1 MAAPPNPHLQEFNM
15 CVADMY
21 FCDYYCKY
29 TPSWYY
35 GLVAKGEK
43 ACPVDSSLIDPLNP
57 DPIFPGF
64 ATNGPVAGRRLL
76 AERPAAGAPAAVAG
90 GGNAAEGGSQQ
101 LSRRPARF

>member
-1 MAAPPNPHLQEFNM
+1 M